1 MFQNSLCTTG
11 DSIFKYD
18 SFKYRTV
25 GLPKHQKKTTGH
37 EKKKH
42 LFRLIQKKHERS
54 LCCAS
59 PFSFV
64 SSKLLDVD
72 PYPWRFLFQYARCP
86 DPELNTKQQ
95 EQ

>member
-1 MFQNSLCTTG
+1 MFQNSLCKTG

-25 GLPKHQKKTTGH
+25 GVPKQEKKTTGH
-37 EKKKH
+37 EKKKT
-42 LFRLIQKKHERS
+42 LIQKQHERS

-64 SSKLLDVD
+64 SSKLLDVGLD
-72 PYPWRFLFQYARCP
+72 PWRFLFFYMS